1 MAMTDKQWEQELLRR
16 QQERHLDSLEANAN
30 RAQSI
35 MIGSAGSGATE
46 ISMRNNSGR
55 FIFGIYTP
63 VETVELI
70 HQLSAS
76 IGCHIHI
83 QPRQDFASWREWK
96 EPSYEEKLH
105 LNGFPPFAYG
115 EKGFEKNGLLKQDQ
129 VLGTTDKPKLEEEK
143 ENVATKKAVNKRSP
157 KRSRSSSK

>member
-1 MAMTDKQWEQELLRR
+1 MAMTDKQWEQELKRR
-16 QQERHLDSLEANAN
+16 QQERHLDGLEANLN

-35 MIGSAGSGATE
+35 MIGSSGAGSTE
-46 ISMRNNSGR
+46 ISMRTNSGK
-55 FIFGIYTP
+55 FIFGVYTP

-83 QPRQDFASWREWK
+83 QPRKDFASYRQWK
-96 EPSYEEKLH
+96 EPSEEERQRLV
-105 LNGFPPFAYG
+105 GFAPFAYV
-115 EKGFEKNGLLKQDQ
+115 EQDFEKNGTSRLKET
-129 VLGTTDKPKLEEEK
+129 LKIEEK